1 MREAVARIEEEIET
15 YTMLQ
20 TAKETQLQ
28 YSNNLE
34 AYEDYLRNVWHDHVV
49 TPEGLQIDEILQRE
63 KQIVSEKF
71 TLQEQEIVS
80 DNVAVHEEE
89 LKGTAALNIQRIL
102 EKVKKLKRY

>member
-1 MREAVARIEEEIET
+1 M
-15 YTMLQ
+15 
-20 TAKETQLQ
+20 
-28 YSNNLE
+28 E
-34 AYEDYLRNVWHDHVV
+34 AYEDYLRNVWHDHVA
-49 TPEGLQIDEILQRE
+49 TPEGLQIDAILQRE

-102 EKVKKLKRY
+102 ESEKS